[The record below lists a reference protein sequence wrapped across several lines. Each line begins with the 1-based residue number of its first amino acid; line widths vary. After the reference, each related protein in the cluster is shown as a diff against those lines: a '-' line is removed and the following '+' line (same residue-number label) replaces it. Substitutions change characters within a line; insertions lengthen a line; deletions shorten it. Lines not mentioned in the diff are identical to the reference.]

1 MSTTMIIVI
10 IIFIL
15 IFTSVI
21 AGFMLSGK
29 KIGER
34 NRKAKEENQRQYQEI
49 EDIIQKKKAYSIS
62 LQTQISELITKKN
75 ELENK
80 YNILNKQNEM
90 LYKENK
96 FLQDQ
101 IDDFDKSVDKA
112 KELSNLKIAE
122 INAGAQE
129 SFSLLE
135 EQYNNLKETYLSKIQ
150 SVENTLQDLKEKRD
164 AAIQQ
169 AINDYEDNLNKNFYV
184 LQITDKDLNDI
195 TLLREISN
203 KINKK
208 EVIGKIIYKVYIEKY
223 YTDLIGRVLDNK
235 SFSGVY
241 KITNQINQM
250 CYVGQAV
257 DIKKRWLQHIK
268 RAIGAEPLINNKL
281 YPAMQKYGIENFSF
295 EVIDRCDK
303 DKLNE
308 REKYWQNFYK
318 AKSFGYSIK

>member
-1 MSTTMIIVI
+1 MSTTMIIAI
-10 IIFIL
+10 IILIL

-21 AGFMLSGK
+21 AGFMLSSK

-235 SFSGVY
+235 SFSGIY

>member
-1 MSTTMIIVI
+1 MSIIKIVMFILSFSLIIVSI
-10 IIFIL
+10 VL
-15 IFTSVI
+15 IS
-21 AGFMLSGK
+21 LSSK
-29 KIGER
+29 KI
-34 NRKAKEENQRQYQEI
+34 KENEIKKEKIQKQCQEI
-49 EDIIQKKKAYSIS
+49 EKSVQEGKRYSID
-62 LQTQISELITKKN
+62 LQTVISKLTAEINRLEKKQ
-75 ELENK
+75 
-80 YNILNKQNEM
+80 NILNKQNEM

-122 INAGAQE
+122 INAGAKE

-135 EQYNNLKETYLSKIQ
+135 EQYNNLKETYLIKIQ
-150 SVENTLQDLKEKRD
+150 SVENTLQDLKERRD

-195 TLLREISN
+195 TLLREIFN

-235 SFSGVY
+235 SFSGIY

>member
-1 MSTTMIIVI
+1 MSTTI
-10 IIFIL
+10 IIAIIIL
-15 IFTSVI
+15 ILVFTSVI
-21 AGFMLSGK
+21 AGFMLSCK

-129 SFSLLE
+129 NFSLLE
-135 EQYNNLKETYLSKIQ
+135 EQYNNLKETYLIKIQ
-150 SVENTLQDLKEKRD
+150 SVENTLQDLKERRD

-169 AINDYEDNLNKNFYV
+169 AINDYEDNLNKNFYI

-235 SFSGVY
+235 SFSGIY